1 MSLLLVDDQGEVWD
15 GQSRKLRHAFDSP
28 YSGGEFSEY
37 AVANLGFVALNT
49 YGTSCQVR
57 LRPATVSDR
66 TFRSVCNW
74 LHTSR
79 SERVVLTWLDD
90 DWTNELLR
98 AGETITNRLEEL
110 IAGAKRAKPSDFL
123 SRLLS
128 IDEMA
133 ANSPMRELAGNW
145 GNLSLP
151 AGQRALFEL
160 LEKTLG
166 NRYVVV
172 KQDSSGGRIVFHEL
186 GEGLFSNYET
196 WRYCAIGAPMEEQP
210 DRQYGRWVAS
220 AYREAAERN
229 QPMIAEVD
237 AIVRW
242 PHAGRVRMRYH
253 RLIVPLQSGSNA
265 GRILGGSLIN
275 NRIDLRVARS

>member
-123 SRLLS
+123 SRRIDTPELGPHSPLGEIARQWPDLSAPSGQHALMHLLR
-128 IDEMA
+128 A
-133 ANSPMRELAGNW
+133 A
-145 GNLSLP
+145 
-151 AGQRALFEL
+151 
-160 LEKTLG
+160 LG
-166 NRYVVV
+166 DRYVMV
-172 KQDSSGGRIVFHEL
+172 KKDAGSGRAIFHEF
-186 GEGLFSNYET
+186 GDGLYSQYDT
-196 WRYCAIGAPMEEQP
+196 WRTCAVGAPVEEQP
-210 DRQYGRWVAS
+210 DRAFGRWVGQS
-220 AYREAAERN
+220 YNEAMSMNVPSFEA
-229 QPMIAEVD
+229 ID
-237 AIVRW
+237 ALVRW
-242 PHAGRVRMRYH
+242 PHAGRTRLRYK
-253 RLIVPLQSGSNA
+253 RLIVPIKCPSN
-265 GRILGGSLIN
+265 GTLLVGGSIID
-275 NRIDLRVARS
+275 NRIDLRVGR

>member
-110 IAGAKRAKPSDFL
+110 ITGAKRAKPSDFL
-123 SRLLS
+123 SRRIDTPELGPHSPLGEIARQWPDLSAPSGQHALMHLLR
-128 IDEMA
+128 A
-133 ANSPMRELAGNW
+133 A
-145 GNLSLP
+145 
-151 AGQRALFEL
+151 
-160 LEKTLG
+160 LG
-166 NRYVVV
+166 DRYIVV
-172 KQDSSGGRIVFHEL
+172 KKQADVGKLVYQEF
-186 GEGLFSNYET
+186 GEGLFGYYET
-196 WRYCAIGAPMEEQP
+196 WRHCAVGAPMEEMP
-210 DRQYGRWVAS
+210 DRAYGKLAAQ
-220 AYREAAERN
+220 AYYETMENKTPRIER
-229 QPMIAEVD
+229 VD
-237 AIVRW
+237 ALMRW
-242 PHAGRVRMRYH
+242 PHAGRARLRYQ
-253 RLIVPLQSGSNA
+253 RVIVPVSDRSGA
-265 GRILGGSLIN
+265 TVLIGGSILDP
-275 NRIDLRVARS
+275 RIDLRVRSR